1 MSNLVNMMDLFL
13 GFILMGMAF
22 AMGMYFAQA
31 IGRWIEKKIKKKND

>member
-31 IGRWIEKKIKKKND
+31 IGNWINRQIKKRK